1 MRGSIVLVC
10 ASACWAFRLP
20 PLPPP
25 RTASRLV
32 RPRAT
37 LDHHDV
43 ATDGLASTVERALQ
57 QQNFAAV
64 ACLDSEPVLDVAARV
79 FSGGGAGQRAA
90 AALVYRNASSS
101 ADNSLELVGIFT
113 ERDYCRDVGGD
124 DDAERRLISRATDSV
139 AEWMTPRRDL
149 VWVRSSAT
157 VSEAMAR
164 MASGGFRHLVVT
176 DDDASGASDADGPP
190 PGSVRGLLS
199 LGDIVGLAEA
209 DDARAARELYDA
221 AELVTRTATSEGRA
235 TTAADRLVRAV
246 NRPGDARDFNAA
258 EAARRA
264 SLNAITVARDA
275 TDSGPVVRTTV
286 ALAGLVAVLAATT
299 QLDGWIAEHALG
311 VMSAVFAVGYA
322 GIVLEDLVEIDKA
335 AVSLMMAVALWT
347 VLSTAQIPSSAGT
360 LAELSGHLAETA
372 DICFFL
378 ISAQAVVGLVDAH
391 DGFRVLTETLGKL
404 GDVRKLFWTTG
415 VVTFFVSAL
424 LNNLTVT
431 IVMVSL
437 CKKLPRLSLDERRL
451 FGAMIVIA
459 ANAGGAWSPV
469 GDITT
474 TMLWINGQLSAS
486 HTVTDLFVPSA
497 VSMVVSLALL
507 QGLLPSEEDAEPVDE
522 VLSLNPPS
530 ATTAR
535 ANEPLAPSGAL
546 VSCVG
551 AATLLGTPIFKEIT
565 GLPPYLGMLGGLGV
579 LWALTDVLH
588 GGESGN
594 RELRMGHALRQVNLG
609 GVLFFSG
616 VLLSIGALESS
627 GLLSGAARSLDDLL
641 RPLGPASDEF
651 LAGVL
656 GLVSSFIENV
666 PLVAATMGM
675 YDTASFPIDS
685 ELWQLIA
692 YSVGT
697 GGSILVIGSSSGVAL
712 MGLEKVEFLW
722 YLKNVSASVVLGYL
736 AGLATYVFGA
746 AVLAS

>member
-90 AALVYRNASSS
+90 AALVYRNAS
-101 ADNSLELVGIFT
+101 SLELVGIFT

-209 DDARAARELYDA
+209 DDAARRARAVRCRRVGHAHRDVGGTQPPPPPIASCARSIARAA
-221 AELVTRTATSEGRA
+221 
-235 TTAADRLVRAV
+235 
-246 NRPGDARDFNAA
+246 ARDVNAA

-264 SLNAITVARDA
+264 SRNDHGSAAA

-347 VLSTAQIPSSAGT
+347 VLSTVQIPSSAGT
-360 LAELSGHLAETA
+360 LAELSVTWPRRP
-372 DICFFL
+372 IFVF
-378 ISAQAVVGLVDAH
+378 SS
-391 DGFRVLTETLGKL
+391 FR
-404 GDVRKLFWTTG
+404 
-415 VVTFFVSAL
+415 
-424 LNNLTVT
+424 
-431 IVMVSL
+431 
-437 CKKLPRLSLDERRL
+437 RRRS
-451 FGAMIVIA
+451 
-459 ANAGGAWSPV
+459 W
-469 GDITT
+469 
-474 TMLWINGQLSAS
+474 AS
-486 HTVTDLFVPSA
+486 STR
-497 VSMVVSLALL
+497 
-507 QGLLPSEEDAEPVDE
+507 
-522 VLSLNPPS
+522 
-530 ATTAR
+530 TTAF
-535 ANEPLAPSGAL
+535 A
-546 VSCVG
+546 C
-551 AATLLGTPIFKEIT
+551 
-565 GLPPYLGMLGGLGV
+565 
-579 LWALTDVLH
+579 
-588 GGESGN
+588 
-594 RELRMGHALRQVNLG
+594 
-609 GVLFFSG
+609 
-616 VLLSIGALESS
+616 
-627 GLLSGAARSLDDLL
+627 
-641 RPLGPASDEF
+641 
-651 LAGVL
+651 
-656 GLVSSFIENV
+656 
-666 PLVAATMGM
+666 
-675 YDTASFPIDS
+675 
-685 ELWQLIA
+685 
-692 YSVGT
+692 
-697 GGSILVIGSSSGVAL
+697 
-712 MGLEKVEFLW
+712 
-722 YLKNVSASVVLGYL
+722 
-736 AGLATYVFGA
+736 
-746 AVLAS
+746 